1 MVAIL
6 EVRRDRISKRV
17 INYYACGKF
26 RIASAPHY
34 VCFRIGDTI
43 HTVGRFFG
51 KWRYRKSRYNGKH

>member
-1 MVAIL
+1 MAAL
-6 EVRRDRISKRV
+6 LKVRRDRSWNRV

-34 VCFRIGDTI
+34 VCFRIGV